1 MNVSRYRR
9 CCALAVLPD
18 EQPVFSLDNLLA
30 GGTGIEFESRLL
42 VCAAHLDEPV
52 ALSAAAC
59 MFLLQSSAEHWR
71 VFPEEPEPLAL
82 VLGLQDAGL
91 LITEQGEPVAPRCA
105 DQRVRDGHW
114 WALSAIHHRHSR
126 WSGIDSAGEMER
138 NRLVTAQDLVQQL
151 GKPPAEAPDRIT
163 GAISLPRVAPDATAE
178 LLAGRATCRNY
189 ASDRPLPLTMLA
201 SMLQNVLMAQAQ
213 VETEPGVRFL
223 KKNVPSAGS
232 LHPLEAFVIARDV
245 DGLPP
250 GIYHYHAVAHE
261 LGRQPN
267 QPDDLNAFC
276 LGLLSGQHW
285 FASAHAMVVLVCRFG
300 RNFWKYRNHAKA
312 YRAVSLDAGHVSQ
325 ALYAA
330 ATVQGLGAFVT
341 AAINESH
348 IEVLLEFDPMVDGAL
363 AVCGFGWR
371 ADTMT
376 TAEFDPAGRV
386 WAKVTVEDQSTPV
399 QM

>member
-9 CCALAVLPD
+9 CCAVAILPD

-42 VCAAHLDEPV
+42 VRAAHLDEPV
-52 ALSAAAC
+52 VLTAAAC

-71 VFPEEPEPLAL
+71 AFPEEPEALAL
-82 VLGLQDAGL
+82 VLMLQDAGL
-91 LITEQGEPVAPRCA
+91 LITEQGEPVAARCA

-126 WSGIDSAGEMER
+126 WLGVDSAGEMVK

-151 GKPPAEAPDRIT
+151 GKPPAEAPARMA
-163 GAISLPRVAPDATAE
+163 GAIPLPRIAPDAVAE
-178 LLAGRATCRNY
+178 LLAGRTTCRNY
-189 ASDRPLPLTMLA
+189 ALDRSLPLAMLA
-201 SMLQNVLMAQAQ
+201 GMLQNVLMAQAQ

-232 LHPLEAFVIARDV
+232 LHPLEAYVIARDV
-245 DGLPP
+245 DGLSP
-250 GIYHYHAVAHE
+250 GIYHYHAIAHE
-261 LGRQPN
+261 LGRQAA
-267 QPDDLNAFC
+267 QPDDLDALC
-276 LGLLSGQHW
+276 LRLLSGQHW

-312 YRAVSLDAGHVSQ
+312 YRAVTLDVGHVSQ
-325 ALYAA
+325 ALYTA

-341 AAINESH
+341 AAINESE
-348 IEVLLEFDPMVDGAL
+348 IEGLLGFDPMVEGAL

-371 ADTMT
+371 ADTMV
-376 TAEFDPAGRV
+376 TAELDPAGRV
-386 WAKVTVEDQSTPV
+386 WASADRA
-399 QM
+399 